1 MRTRP
6 EVRTPLSR
14 LVRTL
19 RVAAWTACVSAGLVA
34 MAVPALAERPR
45 NDERG
50 PQWNQRMEQWER
62 MPPER
67 RERILREQQRYQ
79 QLSPQ
84 EQRRLRDQY
93 RQQQR

>member
-1 MRTRP
+1 
-6 EVRTPLSR
+6 
-14 LVRTL
+14 
-19 RVAAWTACVSAGLVA
+19 
-34 MAVPALAERPR
+34 
-45 NDERG
+45 
-50 PQWNQRMEQWER
+50 MEQWER

>member
-1 MRTRP
+1 MPIRP
-6 EVRTPLSR
+6 EVRPPLSM
-14 LVRTL
+14 LARTW
-19 RVAAWTACVSAGLVA
+19 RGAAWAVCVSAGLA
-34 MAVPALAERPR
+34 AAAAPALAERPR